1 MGCSCKEGVR
11 RLEEVVAAL
20 RAPGGCPWDREQTV
34 ESLKPFLIEEAYEL
48 LDAIDKKDVAL
59 HQEELGDVL
68 LQVALQAQI
77 RKEEGAFDL
86 DAVAHGIADKLV
98 RRHPHVFGDVEVSG
112 TAEVLQN
119 WEAIKRREGKQGD
132 EKPKSPVAG
141 VPAALPA
148 LLRAQRVQ
156 AKCARSGIPLQ
167 TADAAR
173 EKIVTA
179 CERIF
184 DGGGDAAAT
193 INFGELLFALCTVAR
208 EGRVDLETALRDTT
222 NKYTEGL

>member
-1 MGCSCKEGVR
+1 LREEKVNKEGEGIR
-11 RLEEVVAAL
+11 RLEAVVAAL
-20 RAPGGCPWDREQTV
+20 RAPDGCPWDREQTV

-48 LDAIDKKDVAL
+48 LDAMDKKDLAL

-98 RRHPHVFGDVEVSG
+98 RRHPHVFGDVQVSG

-119 WEAIKRREGKQGD
+119 WEAIKRREGKQGT

-141 VPAALPA
+141 VPAALPS

-156 AKCARSGIPLQ
+156 AKCVRSGIPLQ
-167 TADAAR
+167 TLDTALEVIKEGKR
-173 EKIVTA
+173 ETA
-179 CERIF
+179 EEL
-184 DGGGDAAAT
+184 
-193 INFGELLFALCTVAR
+193 GELLFALCTVAR
-208 EGRVDLETALRDTT
+208 EGYVDLETALRNTT
-222 NKYTEGL
+222 NKYTETL